1 MFGVLVDEPLMI
13 TEQPAAFH
21 LVATDVDTIEGA
33 IVGLPINVQRL
44 TTNQGAVGM
53 TVLELEDVSILA
65 ASFGFPIATEGGV
78 ASDALLLALPLEDG
92 PGDWN
97 GHHLCQD
104 RAWFYGPGSEHSGI
118 GPRSFEDGP
127 PTFAAISM
135 PASAITLDPSM
146 DSKPLTK
153 DHGRQRVV
161 QDDRVQQLRYLL
173 SDALWAAQSGQL
185 TREQAALARSDIVA
199 MASILQSGGDD
210 LSIDVT
216 SATSIARECIALTET
231 LGPMPSPEEF
241 AAALG
246 VSDRWIRAA
255 FRRVYGV
262 SLLAFFR
269 SRAMHGAHRELRASL
284 PDITLVTDVA
294 MRWGFWHLGR
304 FSATYKSYFG
314 ELPSKTLS
322 RVD

>member
-1 MFGVLVDEPLMI
+1 
-13 TEQPAAFH
+13 
-21 LVATDVDTIEGA
+21 
-33 IVGLPINVQRL
+33 
-44 TTNQGAVGM
+44 
-53 TVLELEDVSILA
+53 
-65 ASFGFPIATEGGV
+65 
-78 ASDALLLALPLEDG
+78 
-92 PGDWN
+92 
-97 GHHLCQD
+97 
-104 RAWFYGPGSEHSGI
+104 
-118 GPRSFEDGP
+118 
-127 PTFAAISM
+127 
-135 PASAITLDPSM
+135 M

-284 PDITLVTDVA
+284 PDVTLVTDVA